1 MAYFVSYVGMKV
13 ASRLHKY
20 LQITHTYNAFGRNH
34 RDIWRFATE
43 YKSRLIMITY
53 ESAKFELCGFRIMRW
68 LDHYLRL

>member
-13 ASRLHKY
+13 ASRLHKKFTNNAY
-20 LQITHTYNAFGRNH
+20 ITRSEGTIETFGDLPHSTNL
-34 RDIWRFATE
+34 D
-43 YKSRLIMITY
+43 SIMITY

>member
-13 ASRLHKY
+13 ASRLHKN
-20 LQITHTYNAFGRNH
+20 LQITRSEGTIETFGDLPHSTNL
-34 RDIWRFATE
+34 D
-43 YKSRLIMITY
+43 SIMITY